1 MINQNR
7 PYSLINI
14 FDNLHGNVKKGQLQ
28 KILDSL
34 TEEKK
39 LIMKEY
45 NTKIYLANQ
54 DNFPQVS
61 EEELNKLDND
71 INLIREE
78 NKKLKEEYNIKNVEL
93 KTISAT
99 YTDNEL
105 DEKLK
110 ELKKEIIE
118 KGKKVDLIQSNS
130 IEPISIDKMNEAE
143 KNYQNSKKN
152 YKKIKKICMGIIDQ
166 ISESL
171 EMKTSKL
178 MDDIGIENDNEL
190 LKQYQIDPK
199 EEI

>member
-99 YTDNEL
+99 YTDKEL
-105 DEKLK
+105 DEKIK
-110 ELKKEIIE
+110 ELKKEIME
-118 KGKKVDLIQSNS
+118 KEKKVNLIKSNS
-130 IEPISIDKMNEAE
+130 IEPIPIEKMNEAE

-171 EMKTSKL
+171 EMKTAKL

-190 LKQYQIDPK
+190 LKQYKIDPK
-199 EEI
+199 DEI

>member
-1 MINQNR
+1 MNQNR

-54 DNFPQVS
+54 DNFPQIS

-78 NKKLKEEYNIKNVEL
+78 NKKLKEEHNIKSIEL

-99 YTDNEL
+99 YTDKEL
-105 DEKLK
+105 EEKLK

-118 KGKKVDLIQSNS
+118 KEKKVNLIQSNS
-130 IEPISIDKMNEAE
+130 IEPIPIEKMNEAE

-171 EMKTSKL
+171 EMKTAKL

-190 LKQYQIDPK
+190 LKQYKIDPK